1 MLTFLQL
8 SDIHFRGESGE
19 RKEEDEEA
27 LDYEFRELL
36 ITDARSVLED
46 LGGAS
51 GVLVCGD
58 IADSGEGSQFTQASD
73 WLQNLCNAVGVD
85 PWLVWVVPG
94 NHDLDQTKIG
104 TDQERLRE
112 RMRAASPID
121 SDATLQG
128 IINHPGDREALL
140 APLFNYLEF
149 AAAYACGF
157 GTNMY
162 WSEEIDLGSHQVCL
176 RGLNSALI
184 CGPGSDKESD
194 RKLVI
199 GTRQASFASQAD
211 LLHYTLCHHPY
222 QWLMDLPAVEQCF
235 IDDVHFRV
243 TGHRHVRWLDRT
255 PLGLYLGAGAVSPN
269 RGENGEFTAPCIPRY
284 EVISIGVV
292 DIGGVPHLDLI
303 VRGRIWQ
310 EGGWVEDLGPGG
322 FAARRYEI
330 GKPNSGRDI
339 PPPDG
344 SRALEIFRPEREL
357 HFRLA
362 RFQAYDRE
370 QCAAKIGAP
379 LDEVVQAP
387 PHRQVDILYEW
398 ATANDKLADL
408 WTAMTEAAQLK
419 PSSTNPF
426 A

>member
-19 RKEEDEEA
+19 REEEDEKA

-36 ITDARSVLED
+36 ITDARSVIED

-73 WLQNLCNAVGVD
+73 WLQNLCVAIGVD

-104 TDQERLRE
+104 ADQERLRM
-112 RMRAASPID
+112 RMRAAPPID
-121 SDATLQG
+121 VDATLQR
-128 IINHPGDREALL
+128 ILTDPGDREALL

-149 AAAYACGF
+149 AATYACGF
-157 GTNMY
+157 GADMY
-162 WSEEIDLGSHQVCL
+162 WSEEIDLGSHRVGL

-184 CGPGSDKESD
+184 CGPGSDKESE

-199 GTRQASFASQAD
+199 GDRQASFASQAD

-235 IDDVHFRV
+235 LDGVHFRV
-243 TGHRHVRWLDRT
+243 TGHRHFRWLDRT
-255 PLGLYLGAGAVSPN
+255 PLGLHLGAGAVSPN
-269 RGENGEFTAPCIPRY
+269 RGKDGEFNNPCIPRY
-284 EVISIGVV
+284 EVISIGVADV
-292 DIGGVPHLDLI
+292 GGVPHLDLI
-303 VRGRIWQ
+303 VRGRLWQ
-310 EGGWVEDLGPGG
+310 EGGWVEDCGPGG
-322 FAARRYEI
+322 SVARRYEI

-339 PPPDG
+339 PPPDDKE
-344 SRALEIFRPEREL
+344 ALEISRPEREL
-357 HFRLA
+357 RFRLA

-370 QCAAKIGAP
+370 QCAARIGAP

-387 PHRQVDILYEW
+387 PHRQVDVLYEW
-398 ATANDKLADL
+398 AAANDKLADL
-408 WTAMTEAAQLK
+408 WTAMTKAAQLK
-419 PSSTNPF
+419 PSPTNPF